1 VEEKTVVIGRE
12 VYTFYPH
19 GSGRSKMTNKYF
31 EKKLAVTATA
41 ARNWK
46 SELKLLEM
54 AKLININ
61 YRYAWS
67 VVSQTKS

>member
-1 VEEKTVVIGRE
+1 
-12 VYTFYPH
+12 
-19 GSGRSKMTNKYF
+19 MTTKYF